1 MQYKIVTD
9 KQEYIITEENNI
21 VLIGRISSLKDFLL
35 DLDVCDT
42 PYIIQIKEEGEN

>member
-9 KQEYIITEENNI
+9 KQEYIITEENNT

-35 DLDVCDT
+35 DLDDCDV
-42 PYIIQIKEEGEN
+42 PYIIQINKEGEN

>member
-9 KQEYIITEENNI
+9 KQEYIIIEENNT

-35 DLDVCDT
+35 DLDDCDT
-42 PYIIQIKEEGEN
+42 PYIIQIKEEGE

>member
-9 KQEYIITEENNI
+9 KQEYIITEEDNM
-21 VLIGRISSLKDFLL
+21 VVIGKISSLKDFLL
-35 DLDVCDT
+35 DLDDCDT

>member
-21 VLIGRISSLKDFLL
+21 VVIGKISSLKDFLL
-35 DLDVCDT
+35 DLDDCDV

>member
-9 KQEYIITEENNI
+9 KQEYIITEENNT

-35 DLDVCDT
+35 DLDDCDT
-42 PYIIQIKEEGEN
+42 PYIIQINKEGEN